1 MIEVNPSRFK
11 FKPYAHQLAGVKTLL
26 KKPIYGLFWKMR
38 LGKTKAIIDTACI
51 LFEAGVID
59 TLLVVGPKQV
69 TDIWLDKNLGEIVT
83 HNWSKARPYEYK
95 EYRSLFLPDFQ
106 PCYVVAGV
114 EFLRQQ
120 GPRDDFPYVNDLLA
134 ALRGRK
140 VWFVFDEGSVLGN
153 WSSQQTK
160 AMIDLRNGD
169 VIGRVSLLDG
179 TPRGNSH
186 LTFYSKF
193 KFLDKAILACKSFYH
208 FRAKFSETTKKAH
221 QWKRDGAGNFLL
233 NDKGNRIPERT
244 HVVVVSEKNQEEF
257 ARRTAPFCEF
267 LEQDVLDMPKKV
279 PGILTAKLDEKAWGV
294 YCQMRDELVAE
305 IDSGVCAVSHAAV
318 KCIRLA
324 QICAGFLGGVQ
335 EHTQQ
340 QFEGML
346 DDAGILWRGDYAA
359 PITKEIHDAPTKMLM
374 GWLKLKLE
382 EDKDFKAVIWCRFVP
397 EIVRLSLEM
406 MKVLSTFEYGVKS
419 SETDTYEN
427 QLHPRSKYQGPYI
440 LVCQPQTAQYGNNF
454 SRARTSIFL
463 SQDYNRVT
471 RAQAGDRVQADGAGA
486 TTLELDVLVTGPRG
500 QKTIVHDIVA
510 SVRGKEEAEKRTAQA
525 WKKVL
530 MEE

>member
-11 FKPYAHQLAGVKTLL
+11 MKPYAHQLAGVKTLL
-26 KKPIYGLFWKMR
+26 KKPVYGLFWKMR
-38 LGKTKAIIDTACI
+38 LGKTKAVIDTACL

-59 TLLVVGPKQV
+59 TLLVVAPAQV
-69 TDIWLDKNLGEIVT
+69 RDVWTEPTMGEIVT
-83 HNWSKARPYEYK
+83 HNWSKAKTYVFK
-95 EYRSLFLPDFQ
+95 EAGSLFMPDGV
-106 PCYVVAGV
+106 PCFVVASV
-114 EFLRQQ
+114 EFLRQE
-120 GPRDDFPYVNDLLA
+120 GPDGGYPLVDDLLA
-134 ALRGRK
+134 ALAGRK
-140 VWFVFDEGSVLGN
+140 VWFVFDEASVLGN
-153 WSSQQTK
+153 WNTGNTK
-160 AMIDLRNGD
+160 SMLALRKG
-169 VIGRVSLLDG
+169 VERVTLLDG

-186 LTFYSKF
+186 MAFYSKF
-193 KFLDKAILACKSFYH
+193 KMLDPDILGCKSYFHY
-208 FRAKFSETTKKAH
+208 RGRYA
-221 QWKRDGAGNFLL
+221 QLGGWKQ
-233 NDKGNRIPERT
+233 KE
-244 HVVVVSEKNQEEF
+244 VVGEKNMEDF

-279 PGILTAKLDEKAWGV
+279 PGILTAALDEKSWKI

-305 IDSGVCAVSHAAV
+305 LDSGVCAVSHAAV

-335 EHTQQ
+335 EQMQAT
-340 QFEGML
+340 FIPGATRYDRVL
-346 DDAGILWRGDYAA
+346 DLT
-359 PITKEIHDAPTKMLM
+359 PTTKEIHDAPTKMLM

-382 EDKDFKAVIWCRFVP
+382 EDVNFKAVIWSRFVP
-397 EIVRLSLEM
+397 EIDRIFQLLRSQLLS
-406 MKVLSTFEYGVKS
+406 FEYVSVKS
-419 SETDTYEN
+419 GHADTYEN
-427 QLHPRSKYQGPYI
+427 ELHPRSKYQGPHI

-525 WKKVL
+525 WRKVL
-530 MEE
+530 LEE